1 MRWIR
6 PSDFKSRQAFLHAIQ
21 SEQADI
27 VQTEDH
33 QWSNV
38 DLDPSPPK
46 DRTWNS
52 WVYFAFWLSHA
63 ANGSAWTSGSSTITL
78 GLSPLSAWLSLAF
91 AHLFVTALIVLNGRG
106 PSRYHIGFPVI
117 ARSVFGVWGS
127 YMVIFMRA
135 VVCIVW
141 NGVNSYYGGKLV
153 SVAIK
158 AIWPSWGNLPNALPA
173 SAGITS
179 TDMAAFWIFIMVF
192 AGMSFI
198 HSRDLRYFY
207 QVKSVLV
214 FIVMHA
220 LLIWWMV
227 KAKGVNFTVFPE
239 AHMSTDSRAWLVLQA
254 FNAGLGTASSLTV
267 NQGDMARYATKPNDP
282 LWTTLIGY
290 PIASAL
296 PCLYGILVASASKK
310 ITGTALWNLWD
321 TLDYMLDQY
330 PESENRG
337 ARFGIFLLASIL
349 ALAYVGTN
357 LAINSLPFGSD
368 MTAMFPRYFTIRR
381 GQFAATMLG
390 VCIVPWK
397 ILVSAKAFLTF
408 LSGYGYWL
416 APIAAVLTVDYYYV
430 KRGNIDL
437 PHLYT
442 GAPTGRYYYTKGW
455 NWRAISVVILSL
467 LPCLPGF
474 ANSVATE
481 PLNIS
486 VTSQRLFYI
495 GFVLTYAIACV
506 MYYAI
511 CLVFPEPRFDEPFE
525 ALADANDAREAAGE
539 KLIGTDTVTAVARDE
554 DPSDTASEEKKDGA
568 DVYVL
573 SA

>member
-6 PSDFKSRQAFLHAIQ
+6 PSDFRSRKAFLHAIQ
-21 SEQADI
+21 AEQADI
-27 VQTEDH
+27 VQTEKH

-38 DLDPSPPK
+38 DLDPSPQK

-52 WVYFAFWLSHA
+52 FVYLAFWLSHA
-63 ANGSAWTSGSSTITL
+63 ANGSAWTSGSSAITL
-78 GLSPLSAWLSLAF
+78 GLSPLSAWLALAF
-91 AHLFVTALIVLNGRG
+91 AHLFITILIVLNGRG
-106 PSRYHIGFPVI
+106 PSRYHIGFPVM
-117 ARSVFGVWGS
+117 ARSAFGVWGS

-141 NGVNSYYGGKLV
+141 NGVNSYYGGRLV

-158 AIWPSWGNLPNALPA
+158 AIWPRWGDLPNALPA

-179 TDMAAFWIFIMVF
+179 TDMAAFWIFMLVF
-192 AGMSFI
+192 GSMSFI
-198 HSRDLRYFY
+198 HARDLRYFY
-207 QVKSVLV
+207 QVKSILV

-227 KAKGVNFTVFPE
+227 KARGVDFTVFPE
-239 AHMSTDSRAWLVLQA
+239 AKMSTDTKAWLVLQA
-254 FNAGLGTASSLTV
+254 FNAGLGTASSVTV
-267 NQGDMARYATKPNDP
+267 NQGDIARYARHPNDQ

-310 ITGTALWNLWD
+310 ITGTPLWNLWD

-357 LAINSLPFGSD
+357 LAINSLPFASD
-368 MTAMFPRYFTIRR
+368 MTALFPKYFTIRR
-381 GQFAATMLG
+381 GQFVGTMLG

-416 APIAAVLTVDYYYV
+416 APIAAVLTMDYYFV
-430 KRGNIDL
+430 KRGNIEL
-437 PHLYT
+437 AALYT
-442 GAPTGRYYYTKGW
+442 GAPTGRYYFNKGW

-467 LPCLPGF
+467 LPCMPGF

-481 PLNIS
+481 PLSIS
-486 VTSQRLFYI
+486 KTSQRLFYI

-506 MYYAI
+506 MYYLI
-511 CLVFPEPRFDEPFE
+511 CLVFPVPRLDDSFE
-525 ALADANDAREAAGE
+525 AVADANDAREAAGGKLVMMGGE
-539 KLIGTDTVTAVARDE
+539 KADGDSETISDDKKSVAE
-554 DPSDTASEEKKDGA
+554 
-568 DVYVL
+568 VYVL
-573 SA
+573 PA